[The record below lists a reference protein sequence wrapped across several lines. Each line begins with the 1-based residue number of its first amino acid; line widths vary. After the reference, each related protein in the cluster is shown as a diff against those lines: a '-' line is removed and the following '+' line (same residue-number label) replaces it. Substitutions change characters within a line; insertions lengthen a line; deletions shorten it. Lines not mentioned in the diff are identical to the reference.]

1 MSCWIQSVRDEFIG
15 SKAKQSHDS
24 SGCSSFN
31 VRISERMLETL
42 FTLRNLK
49 TWELALIFSGERRA
63 SIMFLG
69 VCYLQ
74 LHRR

>member
-1 MSCWIQSVRDEFIG
+1 MPCWIQSVRDEFIG

-24 SGCSSFN
+24 SGCFSFN
-31 VRISERMLETL
+31 VRISEQMLKII

-49 TWELALIFSGERRA
+49 TWELALTFSRERRA